1 MKKNLHSVSCHLPG
15 SANLQSWQDSV
26 LAVYPPSEL
35 TAYLV
40 LALPAADALQ
50 QRAALQRLN
59 AQVEG
64 KVHQRVKLPLRLAYA
79 QLVHRLFHG
88 DKVGLQQRRRL
99 PFCDFH
105 PLRHAVRMAVADG
118 PHPGGALVC
127 LEPQPLKLLDCVQR
141 VPAYSH
147 CLHVLS

>member
-15 SANLQSWQDSV
+15 SANLQAWQDFA
-26 LAVYPPSEL
+26 LAINPPSEL
-35 TAYLV
+35 TAYLI
-40 LALPAADALQ
+40 LALPPADALQ

-79 QLVHRLFHG
+79 QLVHRLFHW

-99 PFCDFH
+99 PFRDFH
-105 PLRHAVRMAVADG
+105 SIRHAVRMAVADC

-127 LEPQPLKLLDCVQR
+127 LKPQSLKLLDCVQR
-141 VPAYSH
+141 VPACFH
-147 CLHVLS
+147 CHVLS